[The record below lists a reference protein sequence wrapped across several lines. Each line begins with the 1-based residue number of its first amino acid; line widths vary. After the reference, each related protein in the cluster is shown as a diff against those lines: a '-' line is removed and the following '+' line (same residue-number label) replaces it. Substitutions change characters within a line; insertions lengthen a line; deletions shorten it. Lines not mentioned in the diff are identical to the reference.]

1 MGQNHFFALILSDA
15 PDPFKKFKLFILS
28 IPSKATRALTAQKP
42 YDRSAAHL
50 LEQPVPVAE
59 PENQDQSV
67 TRVLFKHR
75 DYRVLENCGEVIV
88 TVMRKGPELERV
100 CLVDYTTVD
109 GTAKAGSDYERTNG
123 TITFQ
128 VDFLTLLNFLEKF

>member
-1 MGQNHFFALILSDA
+1 
-15 PDPFKKFKLFILS
+15 
-28 IPSKATRALTAQKP
+28 
-42 YDRSAAHL
+42 
-50 LEQPVPVAE
+50 
-59 PENQDQSV
+59 
-67 TRVLFKHR
+67 
-75 DYRVLENCGEVIV
+75 
-88 TVMRKGPELERV
+88 MRKGPELERV